1 MSIGIV
7 NPWYCPSLWHH
18 DVVVHCSVAKSCTAF
33 CDPMDCS
40 KPGFPVHYLL
50 EFAQT
55 HVRWVSDAIR
65 PSHPLPP
72 FSSCPQSFP
81 ASGSFPVSQLFA
93 SGGQSIGA
101 SASVSVLPM
110 NIQDWSPLGWT
121 GLFSLLSK
129 GTVRIFSS
137 TTVWKHQFFHAQPI
151 CLAALST

>member
-93 SGGQSIGA
+93 SCGQNIGA
-101 SASVSVLPM
+101 STSVSVLPV
-110 NIQDWSPLGWT
+110 NIQSWFPIALP
-121 GLFSLLSK
+121 GLIFLLSEMSIDIAISES
-129 GTVRIFSS
+129 VIDIPS
-137 TTVWKHQFFHAQPI
+137 
-151 CLAALST
+151 

>member
-72 FSSCPQSFP
+72 FSSCPHSFP

-93 SGGQSIGA
+93 SCGQNIGA
-101 SASVSVLPM
+101 STSVSVLPV
-110 NIQDWSPLGWT
+110 NIQSWFPIALP
-121 GLFSLLSK
+121 GLIFLLSEMSIDIAISES
-129 GTVRIFSS
+129 VIDIPS
-137 TTVWKHQFFHAQPI
+137 
-151 CLAALST
+151 